1 MEGLTSVNRI
11 KTRTVSRWHTIRQG
25 AVLMVS
31 LVAIHCGCIGMAAER
46 MLNVRQLGVVRVKGS
61 DDIRLED
68 VGPKG
73 RALILNRVPDSQNP
87 DLLLWDPVTKAFV
100 KVVKPDWSSVPQ
112 PEWIPFGGPH
122 SLRMVDRRGDII
134 GALGYYL
141 VLLNMGRGTV
151 RRILCSPELKDPKS
165 PYANRAGSASNFVR
179 GVVIARDKYTGVV
192 AAAFN
197 YGKWPRLF
205 LLRPPWNAPCASWRM
220 DRFVRALAW
229 SPDGKTLG
237 VLYSGAFNN
246 KLKIALPGWY
256 HVREP
261 QLAMPDVALID
272 VKTGKTRLKFFSG
285 DFETSIAF
293 SPNGKFIYCAGDLP
307 SKPRHGWV
315 VREFAASTGKL
326 VREFKERGNHL
337 KGGLAVSPNGKF
349 LVVDANST
357 AWSPGVFFNDVYGY
371 HRRFRFIILDTATG
385 RVLFEHSKRL
395 HNRLFLSPA
404 KFVFSPNGT
413 LLYVDPRLDFAK
425 PAQIKVYSVGGS
437 PLPSTQ

>member
-1 MEGLTSVNRI
+1 
-11 KTRTVSRWHTIRQG
+11 
-25 AVLMVS
+25 MVS

-46 MLNVRQLGVVRVKGS
+46 ALNVHQLGVVRVKGS

-73 RALILNRVPDSQNP
+73 RALILDREPDPQNP
-87 DLLLWDPVTKAFV
+87 DLLLWDPVTKTFV
-100 KVVKPDWSSVPQ
+100 KSVRPDWGAVPR
-112 PEWIPFGGPH
+112 PEWISGGEAH
-122 SLRMVDRRGDII
+122 SFKIVDRRMDII

-141 VLLNMGRGTV
+141 ALLNMERGKV
-151 RRILCSPELKDPKS
+151 RRILCATELKDPNS

-179 GVVIARDKYTGVV
+179 GAVIARDKYTGVV

-205 LLRPPWNAPCASWRM
+205 LLRPPWNAPYASWRM

-229 SPDGKTLG
+229 SPDGKTLA

-246 KLKIALPGWY
+246 KLKIVLPGW
-256 HVREP
+256 HRVHER
-261 QLAMPDVALID
+261 QSVLPDVALID

-293 SPNGKFIYCAGDLP
+293 NPNGKFIYCAGDLP
-307 SKPRHGWV
+307 AKPRHGWV
-315 VREFAASTGKL
+315 VREFAVSTGKL

-337 KGGLAVSPNGKF
+337 KGGLALSPNGEF

-357 AWSPGVFFNDVYGY
+357 TWSPGVFFNDVYGY
-371 HRRFRFIILDTATG
+371 HRRFRFVILDTATG

-395 HNRLFLSPA
+395 HNRLFQSPA
-404 KFVFSPNGT
+404 KFAFSPNGT

-437 PLPSTQ
+437 PLSPTQ